1 MLADFVLG
9 LDVDLLPPKLMP
21 NSLLPRRE
29 YSPKV
34 AGRELSAFTAAFDD
48 FRSGL
53 TLYNTKFEKG
63 VSTKR
68 RNYKTTNL

>member
-1 MLADFVLG
+1 M
-9 LDVDLLPPKLMP
+9 DLLPPKLMP

-53 TLYNTKFEKG
+53 TLNITKFKKG
-63 VSTKR
+63 VFTKR
-68 RNYKTTNL
+68 RNYKITNL